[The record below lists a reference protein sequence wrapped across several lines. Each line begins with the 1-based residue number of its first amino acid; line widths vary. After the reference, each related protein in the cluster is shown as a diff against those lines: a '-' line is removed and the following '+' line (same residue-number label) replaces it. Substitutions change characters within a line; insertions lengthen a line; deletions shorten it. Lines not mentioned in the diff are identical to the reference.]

1 MTNEFTDVQRG
12 YGTWLYSHGEQAAA
26 LGLYFMTAWPPDL
39 LLSPGLRGR
48 ERRQTKNDYRFMKDR
63 KGVHTP

>member
-48 ERRQTKNDYRFMKDR
+48 ER
-63 KGVHTP
+63 